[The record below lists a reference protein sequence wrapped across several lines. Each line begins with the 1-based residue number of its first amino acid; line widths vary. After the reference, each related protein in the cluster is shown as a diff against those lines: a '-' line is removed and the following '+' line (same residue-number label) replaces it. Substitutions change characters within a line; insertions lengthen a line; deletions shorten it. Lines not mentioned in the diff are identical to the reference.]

1 MGNVTTARYRL
12 RAEADPNPELGLD
25 LRTLGML
32 RRYGYY
38 LGLPTALTG
47 ERKRKPK
54 RPIPPGWEDFVR
66 SIDEI
71 TFDVGWT
78 DFKRSILEIT

>member
-12 RAEADPNPELGLD
+12 RAEADPNPEPELD
-25 LRTLGML
+25 LRTLGAL

-38 LGLPTALTG
+38 LGVPTALTG
-47 ERKRKPK
+47 KRKPE
-54 RPIPPGWEDFVR
+54 RPIPAGWEDFRR

-71 TFDVGWT
+71 N
-78 DFKRSILEIT
+78 